1 MCSRN
6 NGYAISTPTSDQYFG
21 DGIGQLPFQQFHEA
35 FQYMDHIVVIVS
47 RGPGY
52 GMESVRVD
60 GNDMLAVYSV
70 TKMARDFCVKE
81 KKPFLIESMTYR

>member
-1 MCSRN
+1 M
-6 NGYAISTPTSDQYFG
+6 GMPF
-21 DGIGQLPFQQFHEA
+21 QLPHLINTLATESVSYPSNNFTKTFRK
-35 FQYMDHIVVIVS
+35 YMDHIVVIVS

-81 KKPFLIESMTYR
+81 KRPFVIESMTYR

>member
-6 NGYAISTPTSDQYFG
+6 NGYAISTPTSEQYCG
-21 DGIGQLPFQQFHEA
+21 DGIGQATFLQIPDA
-35 FQYMDHIVVIVS
+35 FQCIEHCLIVS

-52 GMESVRVD
+52 GMEGVRVD

-70 TKMARDFCVKE
+70 TKMARDICVKE
-81 KKPFLIESMTYR
+81 NRPFLIEAMTYR